1 MDPFIRSS
9 RTTRTMTAFIVS
21 TFNEYYRKPSLYT
34 AKTMIFVIITD
45 LDVAILKNCQKMYPN
60 ILNITLQIHHMLLA
74 RTCLVGVPLMRMKQV
89 GSYWIL
95 SLCSFVA
102 KYSEWMS
109 RGVVL
114 FFIIYSFVFYN
125 VCMTIDGP
133 LKDFFLFF
141 S

>member
-1 MDPFIRSS
+1 MICYPNFNGRLGAIHISDVRPCFNLFQNLQNPVDQNVDPLIRSS
-9 RTTRTMTAFIVS
+9 QTTWTMTAFIVS

-89 GSYWIL
+89 GSY
-95 SLCSFVA
+95 
-102 KYSEWMS
+102 
-109 RGVVL
+109 
-114 FFIIYSFVFYN
+114 
-125 VCMTIDGP
+125 
-133 LKDFFLFF
+133 
-141 S
+141 